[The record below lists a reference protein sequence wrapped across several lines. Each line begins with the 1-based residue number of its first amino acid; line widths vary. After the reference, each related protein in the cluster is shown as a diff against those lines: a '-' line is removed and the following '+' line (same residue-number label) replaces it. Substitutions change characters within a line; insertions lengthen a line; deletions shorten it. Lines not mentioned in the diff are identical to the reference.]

1 MYSGIEEKIVEDK
14 LRDNVVNLETE
25 ITKLKKENESIK
37 EENEYLKR
45 KMVHLEKLK
54 ETTDKI
60 IEIQKSLLGKSDSDK
75 LTLDDF
81 VSRQKRIFQNKVNHG
96 FNVTNIYQE
105 ARYIL
110 EETAELMR
118 AIEKNDRENMI
129 EELADIIIFAY
140 GCAEVARLGDLD
152 TEIFKKM
159 AINEN
164 REYRQTSEGDF
175 VKTGNNN

>member
-1 MYSGIEEKIVEDK
+1 MRSGYEKQTTEDK
-14 LRDNVVNLETE
+14 LKEKVMSLETE
-25 ITKLKKENESIK
+25 LMELK

-45 KMVHLEKLK
+45 KTSNLEKLK

-60 IEIQKSLLGKSDSDK
+60 IALQKSMIEHSSVDN
-75 LTLDDF
+75 LTIEDF
-81 VSRQKRIFQNKVNHG
+81 TSRQKRIFQNKVNHG
-96 FNVTNIYQE
+96 FNITNVYQE